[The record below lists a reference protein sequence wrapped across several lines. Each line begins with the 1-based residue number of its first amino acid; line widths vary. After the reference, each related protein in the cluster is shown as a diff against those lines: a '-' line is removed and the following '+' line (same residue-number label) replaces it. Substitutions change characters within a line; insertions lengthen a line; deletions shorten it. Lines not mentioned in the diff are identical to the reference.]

1 MKNILHLF
9 KRDVQNVSRS
19 VIGLVV
25 VMGLIIVPCLYA
37 WFNIAGSWDPYGNTG
52 NLKIAV
58 VNTDE
63 GYESDLIPVEVNVGE
78 NVTATLRGN
87 ESFDWVV
94 LNNREKAIE
103 GVKSGAYYA
112 AVVIPKTFS
121 ADMMT
126 LFSTDVKHAD
136 IEFYENQKANA
147 IAQIVTEKGSSAVQS
162 QVNETFTETITSIG
176 LKTVSSL
183 LDYMSTDQVSNFIA
197 NLSSTLGD
205 SIEDLRDVQANA
217 SSLAGILSSTSDSL
231 TSASGMLKQTGAV
244 DESTKQLMEHAK
256 SGIDDSKEALKAAN
270 DAIDAAIDGSAG
282 SFDNV
287 SAELA
292 KAFDTAN
299 QHVDLTVSQL
309 NDAAAALNARAKDI
323 DAMADQLRSLADQV
337 SDENLKDGLKSAATS
352 LGRIAVEYRNNA
364 KDLAATAKS
373 LSDSMA
379 EVNNLRAEVDQAIAD
394 AKAGIA
400 GAKSDYDSTFSVKAK
415 ELKKTVSGILDSLD
429 GISGDLD
436 SAVGGLTDASGSL
449 AKGLSKAAKLVNKA
463 SDQLGEASDKISAFK
478 DELDGALMSDDLAT
492 IKTMIGNDPE
502 GLAVSLSGPVA
513 LDRKPV
519 YPIRNYGSAMAPF
532 YTILSLWVGSIVLAA
547 MMKVSVDDELINELI
562 PVRLHEIYLGRYL
575 FFGGLALLQATL
587 VCAGDIV
594 MRRARE
600 CGAEIV
606 PVDSEHSAIFQCLT
620 GREGELHKILLTGS
634 GGPFRGWTRE
644 ETRDV
649 TPEMAVRHP
658 NWSMGAKISV
668 DSATMMNKGLEF
680 IEAMHLFGVTPD
692 DIQVLIHPESV
703 VHSMVELL
711 DGTVIAQL
719 GVPDMGLPIQYAL
732 TYPER
737 RPSRSDRLDFTAYPG
752 GLHFYAPDLEA
763 LPCLA
768 LAMRCARTGG
778 TAPTVMNAA
787 NEVAVHL
794 FLDHKIGYHSIYESV
809 AAAVD
814 AIAPAAAPD
823 LDVIRAAD
831 QEARTFVRSYFHF

>member
-19 VIGLVV
+19 VIGLIV

-87 ESFDWVV
+87 ENFDWVV
-94 LNNREKAIE
+94 LNDRDKAIE

-112 AVVIPKTFS
+112 AVVIPQTFS

-126 LFSTDVKHAD
+126 LFSTEVKHAD

-162 QVNETFTETITSIG
+162 QVNETFTKTITSIG

-205 SIEDLRDVQANA
+205 SVQDLQDIQASA
-217 SSLAGILSSTSDSL
+217 TSLAGILSSTSDSL
-231 TSASGMLKQTGAV
+231 TSASGMLKQSGSTE
-244 DESTKQLMEHAK
+244 ESVKQLMQHAE
-256 SGIDDSKEALKAAN
+256 SGIADSEQALKSAS

-282 SFDNV
+282 SFDKV
-287 SAELA
+287 STELA
-292 KAFDTAN
+292 NAFDAVN
-299 QHVDLTVSQL
+299 RHVDPTVSQL
-309 NDAAAALNARAKDI
+309 KDAADSLYARANKI
-323 DAMADQLRSLADQV
+323 ADTANELRSLAGQV
-337 SDENLKDGLKSAATS
+337 SNDKLKAGLEDAAAELDKTEK
-352 LGRIAVEYRNNA
+352 EYRNNA
-364 KDLAATAKS
+364 NELSNIATS
-373 LSDSMA
+373 LTNSMA
-379 EVNNLRAEVDQAIAD
+379 EVNKSRDAVDQAIAD
-394 AKAGIA
+394 AKAGIS
-400 GAKSDYDSTFSVKAK
+400 GAKIDYDFTFSVKAK
-415 ELKKTVSGILDSLD
+415 ELKKTISGVLDSLD

-436 SAVGGLTDASGSL
+436 SAVDGLTDASGSL
-449 AKGLSKAAKLVNKA
+449 SKGLSKAAKLVNMA
-463 SDQLGEASDKISAFK
+463 SDQLGEASDKIGAFK

-502 GLAVSLSGPVA
+502 GLAASLSGPVA

-587 VCAGDIV
+587 VCAGDILFFGIQCDNPLQFVLAGWIASLVFSNIVYTLTVSFGDIGKALAVVLLV
-594 MRRARE
+594 MQV
-600 CGAEIV
+600 G
-606 PVDSEHSAIFQCLT
+606 
-620 GREGELHKILLTGS
+620 GS
-634 GGPFRGWTRE
+634 GGTFPIEMTGPVFQAIYPFLPFTHGI
-644 ETRDV
+644 
-649 TPEMAVRHP
+649 
-658 NWSMGAKISV
+658 N
-668 DSATMMNKGLEF
+668 
-680 IEAMHLFGVTPD
+680 AMHAAMAGGY
-692 DIQVLIHPESV
+692 HMEYW
-703 VHSMVELL
+703 VELGIL
-711 DGTVIAQL
+711 ASYLIPSLAL
-719 GVPDMGLPIQYAL
+719 GVVF
-732 TYPER
+732 R
-737 RPSRSDRLDFTAYPG
+737 RPVIKANDWIIEK
-752 GLHFYAPDLEA
+752 LESTK
-763 LPCLA
+763 L
-768 LAMRCARTGG
+768 
-778 TAPTVMNAA
+778 
-787 NEVAVHL
+787 
-794 FLDHKIGYHSIYESV
+794 I
-809 AAAVD
+809 
-814 AIAPAAAPD
+814 
-823 LDVIRAAD
+823 
-831 QEARTFVRSYFHF
+831 

>member
-1 MKNILHLF
+1 MRKAWEIF
-9 KRDVQNVSRS
+9 KRDVLRLLHNPVAM
-19 VIGLVV
+19 VITIGVC
-25 VMGLIIVPCLYA
+25 IIPSLYA
-37 WFNIAGSWDPYGNTG
+37 WYNIAASWDPYGNTG

-162 QVNETFTETITSIG
+162 QVNETFTKTITTIG

-205 SIEDLRDVQANA
+205 SVQDLQDVQASA
-217 SSLAGILSSTSDSL
+217 TSLAGILSSTSDSL
-231 TSASGMLKQTGAV
+231 TSAGGMLKQTGTV

-256 SGIDDSKEALKAAN
+256 SGISDSEQALKAAS

-287 SAELA
+287 SAEFA

-309 NDAAAALNARAKDI
+309 KHAAEALNARAKDI
-323 DAMADQLRSLADQV
+323 DTVADQLRSLADQV
-337 SDENLKDGLKSAATS
+337 SDENLKDGLKFAATS
-352 LGRIAVEYRNNA
+352 LGRIAVEYCNNA
-364 KDLAATAKS
+364 KDLVATAKS

-379 EVNNLRAEVDQAIAD
+379 EVNNSRAEADQAIAD

-415 ELKKTVSGILDSLD
+415 ELKKTVSGVLDSLN

-519 YPIRNYGSAMAPF
+519 YPI
-532 YTILSLWVGSIVLAA
+532 LSLWVGSIVLAA

-587 VCAGDIV
+587 VCAGDILFFGIQCDDPLQFVLAGWVASLVFSNIVYTLTVSFGDIGKALAVVLLV
-594 MRRARE
+594 MQV
-600 CGAEIV
+600 G
-606 PVDSEHSAIFQCLT
+606 
-620 GREGELHKILLTGS
+620 GS
-634 GGPFRGWTRE
+634 GGTFPIEMTGPVFQAIYPFLPFTHGI
-644 ETRDV
+644 
-649 TPEMAVRHP
+649 
-658 NWSMGAKISV
+658 N
-668 DSATMMNKGLEF
+668 
-680 IEAMHLFGVTPD
+680 AMHAAMAGAY
-692 DIQVLIHPESV
+692 HMEYW
-703 VHSMVELL
+703 VELGIL
-711 DGTVIAQL
+711 ASYLIPSLAL
-719 GVPDMGLPIQYAL
+719 GVVF
-732 TYPER
+732 R
-737 RPSRSDRLDFTAYPG
+737 RPVIKANDWIIEK
-752 GLHFYAPDLEA
+752 LESTK
-763 LPCLA
+763 L
-768 LAMRCARTGG
+768 
-778 TAPTVMNAA
+778 
-787 NEVAVHL
+787 
-794 FLDHKIGYHSIYESV
+794 I
-809 AAAVD
+809 
-814 AIAPAAAPD
+814 
-823 LDVIRAAD
+823 
-831 QEARTFVRSYFHF
+831 

>member
-299 QHVDLTVSQL
+299 QHVYLTVSQL

-379 EVNNLRAEVDQAIAD
+379 EVNNSRAEVDQAIAD

-492 IKTMIGNDPE
+492 IETMIGNDPE

-513 LDRKPV
+513 LD
-519 YPIRNYGSAMAPF
+519 PIRNYGSAMAPF

-587 VCAGDIV
+587 VCAGDILFFGIQCDNPLQFVLAGWVASLVFSNIVYTLTVSFGDIGKALAVVLLV
-594 MRRARE
+594 MQV
-600 CGAEIV
+600 G
-606 PVDSEHSAIFQCLT
+606 
-620 GREGELHKILLTGS
+620 GS
-634 GGPFRGWTRE
+634 GGTFPIEMTGPVFQAIYPFLPFTHGI
-644 ETRDV
+644 
-649 TPEMAVRHP
+649 
-658 NWSMGAKISV
+658 N
-668 DSATMMNKGLEF
+668 
-680 IEAMHLFGVTPD
+680 AMHAAMAGAY
-692 DIQVLIHPESV
+692 HMEYW
-703 VHSMVELL
+703 VELGIL
-711 DGTVIAQL
+711 ASYLIPSLAL
-719 GVPDMGLPIQYAL
+719 GVVF
-732 TYPER
+732 R
-737 RPSRSDRLDFTAYPG
+737 RPVIKANDWIIEK
-752 GLHFYAPDLEA
+752 LESTK
-763 LPCLA
+763 L
-768 LAMRCARTGG
+768 
-778 TAPTVMNAA
+778 
-787 NEVAVHL
+787 
-794 FLDHKIGYHSIYESV
+794 I
-809 AAAVD
+809 
-814 AIAPAAAPD
+814 
-823 LDVIRAAD
+823 
-831 QEARTFVRSYFHF
+831 

>member
-162 QVNETFTETITSIG
+162 QVNKTFTETITTIG

-183 LDYMSTDQVSNFIA
+183 LDYMSTDQVGNFIA

-205 SIEDLRDVQANA
+205 SIEDLRDVRANA

-231 TSASGMLKQTGAV
+231 TSASGMLKQTGTV
-244 DESTKQLMEHAK
+244 DESTKQLMEHVK
-256 SGIDDSKEALKAAN
+256 SGISDSKEALKDAN
-270 DAIDAAIDGSAG
+270 DAINAAIDGSAG

-292 KAFDTAN
+292 KALD

-309 NDAAAALNARAKDI
+309 NDAAAALNTRADDI
-323 DAMADQLRSLADQV
+323 DATADQLRSFADQV
-337 SDENLKDGLKSAATS
+337 TDEKLQDSLKSVATS
-352 LGRIAVEYRNNA
+352 LSRIAVEYRNNA
-364 KDLAATAKS
+364 KDLTATAKS

-379 EVNNLRAEVDQAIAD
+379 EVNKSRAEVDQAIAD
-394 AKAGIA
+394 AKAGIS
-400 GAKSDYDSTFSVKAK
+400 GAKTDYDSTFSAKAK
-415 ELKKTVSGILDSLD
+415 ELKKTISGVLDSLN
-429 GISGDLD
+429 GISNDLD
-436 SAVGGLTDASGSL
+436 SAVAGLTDASGSL

-587 VCAGDIV
+587 VCAGDILFFGIQCDDPLQFVLAGWVASLVFSNIVYTLTVSFGDIGKALAVVLLV
-594 MRRARE
+594 MQV
-600 CGAEIV
+600 G
-606 PVDSEHSAIFQCLT
+606 
-620 GREGELHKILLTGS
+620 GS
-634 GGPFRGWTRE
+634 GGTFPIEMTGPVFQAIYPFLPFTHGI
-644 ETRDV
+644 
-649 TPEMAVRHP
+649 
-658 NWSMGAKISV
+658 N
-668 DSATMMNKGLEF
+668 
-680 IEAMHLFGVTPD
+680 AMHAAMAGAYHMEYWIELG
-692 DIQVLIHPESV
+692 ILASYLIPS
-703 VHSMVELL
+703 L
-711 DGTVIAQL
+711 AL
-719 GVPDMGLPIQYAL
+719 GVVF
-732 TYPER
+732 R
-737 RPSRSDRLDFTAYPG
+737 RPVIKANDWIIEK
-752 GLHFYAPDLEA
+752 LESTK
-763 LPCLA
+763 L
-768 LAMRCARTGG
+768 
-778 TAPTVMNAA
+778 
-787 NEVAVHL
+787 
-794 FLDHKIGYHSIYESV
+794 I
-809 AAAVD
+809 
-814 AIAPAAAPD
+814 
-823 LDVIRAAD
+823 
-831 QEARTFVRSYFHF
+831 

>member
-162 QVNETFTETITSIG
+162 QVNKTFTETITTIG

-183 LDYMSTDQVSNFIA
+183 LDYMSTDQVGNFIA

-205 SIEDLRDVQANA
+205 SIEDLRDVRANA

-231 TSASGMLKQTGAV
+231 TSASGMLKQTGTV
-244 DESTKQLMEHAK
+244 DESTKQLMEHVK
-256 SGIDDSKEALKAAN
+256 SGISDSKEALKDAN
-270 DAIDAAIDGSAG
+270 DAINAAIDGSAG

-292 KAFDTAN
+292 KAFDAAN

-309 NDAAAALNARAKDI
+309 NDAAAALNTRA
-323 DAMADQLRSLADQV
+323 DATADQLRSFADQV
-337 SDENLKDGLKSAATS
+337 TDEKLQDSLKSVATS
-352 LGRIAVEYRNNA
+352 LSRIAVEYRNNA
-364 KDLAATAKS
+364 KDLTATAKS

-379 EVNNLRAEVDQAIAD
+379 EVNKSRAEVDQAIAD
-394 AKAGIA
+394 AKAGIS
-400 GAKSDYDSTFSVKAK
+400 GAKTDYDSAFSAKAK
-415 ELKKTVSGILDSLD
+415 ELKKTISGVLDSLN
-429 GISGDLD
+429 GISNDLD
-436 SAVGGLTDASGSL
+436 SAVAGLTDASGSL

-587 VCAGDIV
+587 VCAGDILFFGIQCDDPLQFVLAGWVASLVFSNIVYTLTVSFGDIGKALAVVLLV
-594 MRRARE
+594 MQV
-600 CGAEIV
+600 G
-606 PVDSEHSAIFQCLT
+606 
-620 GREGELHKILLTGS
+620 GS
-634 GGPFRGWTRE
+634 GGTFPIEMTGPVFQAIYPFLPFTHGI
-644 ETRDV
+644 
-649 TPEMAVRHP
+649 
-658 NWSMGAKISV
+658 N
-668 DSATMMNKGLEF
+668 
-680 IEAMHLFGVTPD
+680 AMHAAMAGAYHMEYWIELG
-692 DIQVLIHPESV
+692 ILASYLIPS
-703 VHSMVELL
+703 L
-711 DGTVIAQL
+711 AL
-719 GVPDMGLPIQYAL
+719 GVVF
-732 TYPER
+732 R
-737 RPSRSDRLDFTAYPG
+737 RPVIKANDWIIEK
-752 GLHFYAPDLEA
+752 LESTK
-763 LPCLA
+763 L
-768 LAMRCARTGG
+768 
-778 TAPTVMNAA
+778 
-787 NEVAVHL
+787 
-794 FLDHKIGYHSIYESV
+794 I
-809 AAAVD
+809 
-814 AIAPAAAPD
+814 
-823 LDVIRAAD
+823 
-831 QEARTFVRSYFHF
+831 

>member
-19 VIGLVV
+19 VIGMIV

-87 ESFDWVV
+87 ENFDWVV
-94 LNNREKAIE
+94 LNDRDKAIE

-112 AVVIPKTFS
+112 AVVIPQTFS

-126 LFSTDVKHAD
+126 LFSTEVKHAD

-162 QVNETFTETITSIG
+162 QVNETFTKTITTIG

-205 SIEDLRDVQANA
+205 SVQDLQDIQASA
-217 SSLAGILSSTSDSL
+217 TSLAGILSSTSDSL
-231 TSASGMLKQTGAV
+231 TSASGMLKQSGSTE
-244 DESTKQLMEHAK
+244 ESVKQLMQHAE
-256 SGIDDSKEALKAAN
+256 SGIADSEQALKSAS

-282 SFDNV
+282 SFDKV
-287 SAELA
+287 STELA
-292 KAFDTAN
+292 NAFDAAN
-299 QHVDLTVSQL
+299 QHVNLTVSQL
-309 NDAAAALNARAKDI
+309 YKAEAALNTRADKI
-323 DAMADQLRSLADQV
+323 ADTANELRSLADQV
-337 SDENLKDGLKSAATS
+337 SNDKLKAGLEDAAAELDKT
-352 LGRIAVEYRNNA
+352 AKEYRNNA
-364 KDLAATAKS
+364 NELSNIETS
-373 LSDSMA
+373 LTNSMA
-379 EVNNLRAEVDQAIAD
+379 EVDECVRDADRAIAD
-394 AKAGIA
+394 AKAGIS

-436 SAVGGLTDASGSL
+436 SAVDGLTDASGSL
-449 AKGLSKAAKLVNKA
+449 SKGLSKAAKLVNKA

-587 VCAGDIV
+587 VCAGDILFFGIQCDNPLQFVLAGWIASLVFSNIVYTLTVSFGDIGKALAVVLLV
-594 MRRARE
+594 MQV
-600 CGAEIV
+600 G
-606 PVDSEHSAIFQCLT
+606 
-620 GREGELHKILLTGS
+620 GS
-634 GGPFRGWTRE
+634 GGTFPIEMTGPVFQAIYPFLPFTHGI
-644 ETRDV
+644 
-649 TPEMAVRHP
+649 
-658 NWSMGAKISV
+658 N
-668 DSATMMNKGLEF
+668 
-680 IEAMHLFGVTPD
+680 AMHAAMAGGY
-692 DIQVLIHPESV
+692 HMEYW
-703 VHSMVELL
+703 VELGIL
-711 DGTVIAQL
+711 ASYLIPSLAL
-719 GVPDMGLPIQYAL
+719 GVVF
-732 TYPER
+732 R
-737 RPSRSDRLDFTAYPG
+737 RPVIKANDWIIEK
-752 GLHFYAPDLEA
+752 LESTK
-763 LPCLA
+763 L
-768 LAMRCARTGG
+768 
-778 TAPTVMNAA
+778 
-787 NEVAVHL
+787 
-794 FLDHKIGYHSIYESV
+794 I
-809 AAAVD
+809 
-814 AIAPAAAPD
+814 
-823 LDVIRAAD
+823 
-831 QEARTFVRSYFHF
+831 

>member
-9 KRDVQNVSRS
+9 KRDVQNVSHS
-19 VIGLVV
+19 VIGMIV

-63 GYESDLIPVEVNVGE
+63 GYESDLIPVKINVGE
-78 NVTATLRGN
+78 NVTSALRGN
-87 ESFDWVV
+87 ENFDWVV
-94 LNNREKAIE
+94 LNDRDKAIE

-126 LFSTDVKHAD
+126 LFSTEVKHAD

-162 QVNETFTETITSIG
+162 QVNETFTKTITTIG

-205 SIEDLRDVQANA
+205 SVQDLQDVQTSAT
-217 SSLAGILSSTSDSL
+217 SLAGILSSTSDSL
-231 TSASGMLKQTGAV
+231 TSAGGMLKQSGSTE
-244 DESTKQLMEHAK
+244 ESVKQLMQHAE
-256 SGIDDSKEALKAAN
+256 SGIADSEQALKSAS

-287 SAELA
+287 STELA
-292 KAFDTAN
+292 KAFDAAN
-299 QHVDLTVSQL
+299 QHVDLTVPQL
-309 NDAAAALNARAKDI
+309 K
-323 DAMADQLRSLADQV
+323 
-337 SDENLKDGLKSAATS
+337 
-352 LGRIAVEYRNNA
+352 
-364 KDLAATAKS
+364 
-373 LSDSMA
+373 SMA
-379 EVNNLRAEVDQAIAD
+379 EVNKSRAEVDQAIAD
-394 AKAGIA
+394 AKAGIS
-400 GAKSDYDSTFSVKAK
+400 GAKIDYDSTFSVKAK
-415 ELKKTVSGILDSLD
+415 ELKKTISGVLDSLN

-436 SAVGGLTDASGSL
+436 SAVAGLTDASGSL

-547 MMKVSVDDELINELI
+547 MMKVSVNDELINELI

-587 VCAGDIV
+587 VCAGDILFFGIQCDNPLQFVLAGWVASLVFSNIVYTLTVSFGDIGKALAVVLLV
-594 MRRARE
+594 MQV
-600 CGAEIV
+600 G
-606 PVDSEHSAIFQCLT
+606 
-620 GREGELHKILLTGS
+620 GS
-634 GGPFRGWTRE
+634 GGTFPIEMTGPVFQAIYPFLPFTHGI
-644 ETRDV
+644 
-649 TPEMAVRHP
+649 
-658 NWSMGAKISV
+658 N
-668 DSATMMNKGLEF
+668 
-680 IEAMHLFGVTPD
+680 AMHAAMAGAYHMEYWIELG
-692 DIQVLIHPESV
+692 ILASYLIPS
-703 VHSMVELL
+703 L
-711 DGTVIAQL
+711 AL
-719 GVPDMGLPIQYAL
+719 GVVF
-732 TYPER
+732 R
-737 RPSRSDRLDFTAYPG
+737 RPVIKANDWIIEK
-752 GLHFYAPDLEA
+752 LESTK
-763 LPCLA
+763 L
-768 LAMRCARTGG
+768 
-778 TAPTVMNAA
+778 
-787 NEVAVHL
+787 
-794 FLDHKIGYHSIYESV
+794 I
-809 AAAVD
+809 
-814 AIAPAAAPD
+814 
-823 LDVIRAAD
+823 
-831 QEARTFVRSYFHF
+831 

>member
-19 VIGLVV
+19 VIGLIV

-87 ESFDWVV
+87 ENFDWVV
-94 LNNREKAIE
+94 LNDRDKAIE

-126 LFSTDVKHAD
+126 LFSTEAKHAD

-205 SIEDLRDVQANA
+205 SVEDLQGVQASA
-217 SSLAGILSSTSDSL
+217 TSLAGILSSTSDSL
-231 TSASGMLKQTGAV
+231 TSASGMLKQSGSTE
-244 DESTKQLMEHAK
+244 ESVKQLMRHAE
-256 SGIDDSKEALKAAN
+256 SGIADSEQALKSAS
-270 DAIDAAIDGSAG
+270 DAVDSAIDGSAD

-287 SAELA
+287 STELA
-292 KAFDTAN
+292 NAFDAAK

-309 NDAAAALNARAKDI
+309 KAAADSLYARAVKI
-323 DAMADQLRSLADQV
+323 ETTANELRGFADQV
-337 SDENLKDGLKSAATS
+337 SNDKLKAGLEDAAAELDKT
-352 LGRIAVEYRNNA
+352 ATEYRNNA
-364 KDLAATAKS
+364 NELTNIATSLTKS
-373 LSDSMA
+373 MT
-379 EVNNLRAEVDQAIAD
+379 EVNNSRAEVDQAIAD

-436 SAVGGLTDASGSL
+436 SAVDGLTDASGSL
-449 AKGLSKAAKLVNKA
+449 SKGLSKAAKLVNKA

-502 GLAVSLSGPVA
+502 GLAASLSGPVA

-587 VCAGDIV
+587 VCAGDILFFGIQCDNPLQFVLAGWIASLVFSNIVYTLTVSFGDIGKALAVVLLV
-594 MRRARE
+594 MQV
-600 CGAEIV
+600 G
-606 PVDSEHSAIFQCLT
+606 
-620 GREGELHKILLTGS
+620 GS
-634 GGPFRGWTRE
+634 GGTFPIEMTGPVFQAIYPFLPFTHGI
-644 ETRDV
+644 
-649 TPEMAVRHP
+649 
-658 NWSMGAKISV
+658 N
-668 DSATMMNKGLEF
+668 
-680 IEAMHLFGVTPD
+680 AMHAAMAGAY
-692 DIQVLIHPESV
+692 HMEYW
-703 VHSMVELL
+703 VELGIL
-711 DGTVIAQL
+711 ASYLIPSLAL
-719 GVPDMGLPIQYAL
+719 GVVF
-732 TYPER
+732 R
-737 RPSRSDRLDFTAYPG
+737 RPVIKANDWIIEK
-752 GLHFYAPDLEA
+752 LESTK
-763 LPCLA
+763 L
-768 LAMRCARTGG
+768 
-778 TAPTVMNAA
+778 
-787 NEVAVHL
+787 
-794 FLDHKIGYHSIYESV
+794 I
-809 AAAVD
+809 
-814 AIAPAAAPD
+814 
-823 LDVIRAAD
+823 
-831 QEARTFVRSYFHF
+831 

>member
-19 VIGLVV
+19 VIGLIV

-58 VNTDE
+58 VNADE

-87 ESFDWVV
+87 ENFDWVV
-94 LNNREKAIE
+94 LNDRDKAIE

-112 AVVIPKTFS
+112 AVVIPQTFS

-126 LFSTDVKHAD
+126 LFSTEVKHAD

-162 QVNETFTETITSIG
+162 QVNETFTKTITTIG

-205 SIEDLRDVQANA
+205 SVQDLQDIQASA
-217 SSLAGILSSTSDSL
+217 TSLAGILSSTSDSL
-231 TSASGMLKQTGAV
+231 TSASGMLQQSGSTE
-244 DESTKQLMEHAK
+244 ESVKQLMQHAE
-256 SGIDDSKEALKAAN
+256 SGIADSEQALKSAS

-282 SFDNV
+282 SFDKV
-287 SAELA
+287 STELA
-292 KAFDTAN
+292 NAFDAAN
-299 QHVDLTVSQL
+299 QHVNLTVSQL
-309 NDAAAALNARAKDI
+309 YKAEAALNTRADKI
-323 DAMADQLRSLADQV
+323 ADTANELRSLADQV
-337 SDENLKDGLKSAATS
+337 SNDKLKAGLEDAAAELDKT
-352 LGRIAVEYRNNA
+352 AKEYRNNA
-364 KDLAATAKS
+364 NELSNIETS
-373 LSDSMA
+373 LTNSMA
-379 EVNNLRAEVDQAIAD
+379 EVDECVRDADRAIAD
-394 AKAGIA
+394 AKAGIS

-436 SAVGGLTDASGSL
+436 SAVDGLTDASGSL
-449 AKGLSKAAKLVNKA
+449 SKGLSKAAKLVNKA

-502 GLAVSLSGPVA
+502 GLAASLSGPVA

-587 VCAGDIV
+587 VCAGDILFFGIQCDNPLQFVLAGWIASLVFSNIVYTLTVSFGDIGKALAVVLLV
-594 MRRARE
+594 MQV
-600 CGAEIV
+600 G
-606 PVDSEHSAIFQCLT
+606 
-620 GREGELHKILLTGS
+620 GS
-634 GGPFRGWTRE
+634 GGTFPIEMTGPVFQAIYPFLPFTHGI
-644 ETRDV
+644 
-649 TPEMAVRHP
+649 
-658 NWSMGAKISV
+658 N
-668 DSATMMNKGLEF
+668 
-680 IEAMHLFGVTPD
+680 AMHAAMAGGY
-692 DIQVLIHPESV
+692 HMEYW
-703 VHSMVELL
+703 VELGIL
-711 DGTVIAQL
+711 ASYLIPSLAL
-719 GVPDMGLPIQYAL
+719 GVVF
-732 TYPER
+732 R
-737 RPSRSDRLDFTAYPG
+737 RPVIKANDWIIEK
-752 GLHFYAPDLEA
+752 LESTK
-763 LPCLA
+763 L
-768 LAMRCARTGG
+768 
-778 TAPTVMNAA
+778 
-787 NEVAVHL
+787 
-794 FLDHKIGYHSIYESV
+794 I
-809 AAAVD
+809 
-814 AIAPAAAPD
+814 
-823 LDVIRAAD
+823 
-831 QEARTFVRSYFHF
+831 

>member
-19 VIGLVV
+19 VIGMIV

-87 ESFDWVV
+87 ENFDWVV
-94 LNNREKAIE
+94 LNDRDKAIE

-126 LFSTDVKHAD
+126 LFSTEVKHAD

-162 QVNETFTETITSIG
+162 QVNETFTKTITTIG

-205 SIEDLRDVQANA
+205 SVQDLQGVQASA
-217 SSLAGILSSTSDSL
+217 TSLAGILSSTSDSL
-231 TSASGMLKQTGAV
+231 TSASGMLKQSGSTE
-244 DESTKQLMEHAK
+244 ESVKQLMQHAE
-256 SGIDDSKEALKAAN
+256 SGIADSEQALKSAS

-282 SFDNV
+282 SFDKV
-287 SAELA
+287 STELA
-292 KAFDTAN
+292 NAFDAAN
-299 QHVDLTVSQL
+299 QHVNLTVSQL
-309 NDAAAALNARAKDI
+309 NGGAVSLKNRADKI
-323 DAMADQLRSLADQV
+323 ADTANELRSLADQV
-337 SDENLKDGLKSAATS
+337 SNDKLKAGLKDAAAELDKTEK
-352 LGRIAVEYRNNA
+352 EYRNNA
-364 KDLAATAKS
+364 NELSNIATSLANSMEEVTKS
-373 LSDSMA
+373 S
-379 EVNNLRAEVDQAIAD
+379 AEVDRAIAD
-394 AKAGIA
+394 AKAGIS
-400 GAKSDYDSTFSVKAK
+400 GAKIDYDSTFSVKAK
-415 ELKKTVSGILDSLD
+415 ELKKTISGVLDSLD

-436 SAVGGLTDASGSL
+436 SAVDGLTAASGSL
-449 AKGLSKAAKLVNKA
+449 AKGLSKGATLVNKA

-502 GLAVSLSGPVA
+502 GLAASLSGPVA

-587 VCAGDIV
+587 VCAGDILFFGIQCDNPLQFVLAGWIASLVFSNIVYTLTVSFGDIGKALAVVLLV
-594 MRRARE
+594 MQV
-600 CGAEIV
+600 G
-606 PVDSEHSAIFQCLT
+606 
-620 GREGELHKILLTGS
+620 GS
-634 GGPFRGWTRE
+634 GGTFPIEMTGPVFQAIYPFLPFTHGI
-644 ETRDV
+644 
-649 TPEMAVRHP
+649 
-658 NWSMGAKISV
+658 N
-668 DSATMMNKGLEF
+668 
-680 IEAMHLFGVTPD
+680 AMHAAMAGAY
-692 DIQVLIHPESV
+692 HMEYW
-703 VHSMVELL
+703 VELGIL
-711 DGTVIAQL
+711 ASYLIPSLAL
-719 GVPDMGLPIQYAL
+719 GVVF
-732 TYPER
+732 R
-737 RPSRSDRLDFTAYPG
+737 RPVIKANDWIIEK
-752 GLHFYAPDLEA
+752 LESTK
-763 LPCLA
+763 L
-768 LAMRCARTGG
+768 
-778 TAPTVMNAA
+778 
-787 NEVAVHL
+787 
-794 FLDHKIGYHSIYESV
+794 I
-809 AAAVD
+809 
-814 AIAPAAAPD
+814 
-823 LDVIRAAD
+823 
-831 QEARTFVRSYFHF
+831 

>member
-9 KRDVQNVSRS
+9 RRDVQNVSRS
-19 VIGLVV
+19 VIGLIV

-94 LNNREKAIE
+94 LNDREKAIE

-147 IAQIVTEKGSSAVQS
+147 IAQIVTEKGSSAVQN
-162 QVNETFTETITSIG
+162 QVNESFTETITSIG

-205 SIEDLRDVQANA
+205 SIEDLQDVQANA

-231 TSASGMLKQTGAV
+231 TSASGMLQQTGTV

-256 SGIDDSKEALKAAN
+256 SGMSDSKEALKAAN
-270 DAIDAAIDGSAG
+270 DAINAAIDGSAG

-292 KAFDTAN
+292 KAFDAAN

-309 NDAAAALNARAKDI
+309 NDAAAALNTRAKDI
-323 DAMADQLRSLADQV
+323 DEMADQLRSLADQV

-352 LGRIAVEYRNNA
+352 LGRNA
-364 KDLAATAKS
+364 EDLAATAKS

-379 EVNNLRAEVDQAIAD
+379 EVNNSRAEVDQAIAD

-415 ELKKTVSGILDSLD
+415 ELKKTVSGVLDSLN

-436 SAVGGLTDASGSL
+436 SAVDDLTDASGSL

-587 VCAGDIV
+587 VCAGDILFFGIQCDNPLQFVLAGWVASLVFSNIVYTLTVSFGDIGKALAVVLLV
-594 MRRARE
+594 MQV
-600 CGAEIV
+600 G
-606 PVDSEHSAIFQCLT
+606 
-620 GREGELHKILLTGS
+620 GS
-634 GGPFRGWTRE
+634 GGTFPIEMTGPVFQAIYPFLPFTHGI
-644 ETRDV
+644 
-649 TPEMAVRHP
+649 
-658 NWSMGAKISV
+658 N
-668 DSATMMNKGLEF
+668 
-680 IEAMHLFGVTPD
+680 AMHAAMAGAY
-692 DIQVLIHPESV
+692 HMEYW
-703 VHSMVELL
+703 VEL
-711 DGTVIAQL
+711 VILASYLVPSLAL
-719 GVPDMGLPIQYAL
+719 GVVF
-732 TYPER
+732 R
-737 RPSRSDRLDFTAYPG
+737 RPVIKANDWIIEK
-752 GLHFYAPDLEA
+752 LESTK
-763 LPCLA
+763 L
-768 LAMRCARTGG
+768 
-778 TAPTVMNAA
+778 
-787 NEVAVHL
+787 
-794 FLDHKIGYHSIYESV
+794 I
-809 AAAVD
+809 
-814 AIAPAAAPD
+814 
-823 LDVIRAAD
+823 
-831 QEARTFVRSYFHF
+831 

>member
-147 IAQIVTEKGSSAVQS
+147 IAQIVTEKGSSAVQN
-162 QVNETFTETITSIG
+162 QVNETFTETITTIG

-231 TSASGMLKQTGAV
+231 TSASGMLKQTGTV
-244 DESTKQLMEHAK
+244 DESTKQLMEHVK
-256 SGIDDSKEALKAAN
+256 SGISDSKEALKDAN
-270 DAIDAAIDGSAG
+270 DAINAAIDGSAG

-292 KAFDTAN
+292 KAFDAAN

-309 NDAAAALNARAKDI
+309 NDAAAALNTRADDI
-323 DAMADQLRSLADQV
+323 DATADQLRSFADQV
-337 SDENLKDGLKSAATS
+337 TDEKLQDSLKSVATS
-352 LGRIAVEYRNNA
+352 LSRIAVEYRNNA
-364 KDLAATAKS
+364 KDLTATAKS

-379 EVNNLRAEVDQAIAD
+379 EVNKSRAEVDQAIAD

-436 SAVGGLTDASGSL
+436 SAVDGLTDASGSL

-513 LDRKPV
+513 LDRKP
-519 YPIRNYGSAMAPF
+519 IRNYGSAMAPF

-587 VCAGDIV
+587 VCAGDILFFGIQCDDPLQFVLAGWVASLVFSNIVYTLTVSFGDIGKALAVVLLV
-594 MRRARE
+594 MQV
-600 CGAEIV
+600 G
-606 PVDSEHSAIFQCLT
+606 
-620 GREGELHKILLTGS
+620 GS
-634 GGPFRGWTRE
+634 GGTFPIEMTGPVFQAIYPFLPFTHGI
-644 ETRDV
+644 
-649 TPEMAVRHP
+649 
-658 NWSMGAKISV
+658 N
-668 DSATMMNKGLEF
+668 
-680 IEAMHLFGVTPD
+680 AMHAAMAGAYHMEYWIELG
-692 DIQVLIHPESV
+692 ILASYLIPS
-703 VHSMVELL
+703 L
-711 DGTVIAQL
+711 AL
-719 GVPDMGLPIQYAL
+719 GVVF
-732 TYPER
+732 R
-737 RPSRSDRLDFTAYPG
+737 RPVIKANDWIIEK
-752 GLHFYAPDLEA
+752 LESTK
-763 LPCLA
+763 L
-768 LAMRCARTGG
+768 
-778 TAPTVMNAA
+778 
-787 NEVAVHL
+787 
-794 FLDHKIGYHSIYESV
+794 I
-809 AAAVD
+809 
-814 AIAPAAAPD
+814 
-823 LDVIRAAD
+823 
-831 QEARTFVRSYFHF
+831 

>member
-19 VIGLVV
+19 VIGLIV

-87 ESFDWVV
+87 ENFDWVV
-94 LNNREKAIE
+94 LNDRDKAIE

-126 LFSTDVKHAD
+126 LFSTEVKHAD

-183 LDYMSTDQVSNFIA
+183 LDYMSTEQVSNFIA

-205 SIEDLRDVQANA
+205 SVQDLQGVQASA
-217 SSLAGILSSTSDSL
+217 TSLAGILSSTSDSL
-231 TSASGMLKQTGAV
+231 TSASGMLQQTGTV

-256 SGIDDSKEALKAAN
+256 SGINDSKEALKAAN
-270 DAIDAAIDGSAG
+270 DAVDAAIDGSAG

-287 SAELA
+287 SAELTN
-292 KAFDTAN
+292 AFDAAN
-299 QHVDLTVSQL
+299 QHVNLTVSQL
-309 NDAAAALNARAKDI
+309 KDAADSLNARADEI
-323 DAMADQLRSLADQV
+323 DDTANELRSLADQV
-337 SDENLKDGLKSAATS
+337 SNDKLKAGLEDAAAELDKTATEYLNNANELSNIATS
-352 LGRIAVEYRNNA
+352 LTN
-364 KDLAATAKS
+364 
-373 LSDSMA
+373 SMA
-379 EVNNLRAEVDQAIAD
+379 VVNKSRDEVDQAIAD
-394 AKAGIA
+394 AKAGIS
-400 GAKSDYDSTFSVKAK
+400 GAKIDYDSTFSVKAK
-415 ELKKTVSGILDSLD
+415 ELKKTISGVLDSLD

-436 SAVGGLTDASGSL
+436 SAVDGLTDASGSL
-449 AKGLSKAAKLVNKA
+449 AKGLSKAAKLVNKV
-463 SDQLGEASDKISAFK
+463 SDQLGEASDKIGAFK

-502 GLAVSLSGPVA
+502 GLAASLSGPVA

-587 VCAGDIV
+587 VCAGDILFFGIQCDNPLQFVLAGWIASLVFSNIVYTLTVSFGDIGKALAVVLLV
-594 MRRARE
+594 MQV
-600 CGAEIV
+600 G
-606 PVDSEHSAIFQCLT
+606 
-620 GREGELHKILLTGS
+620 GS
-634 GGPFRGWTRE
+634 GGTFPIEMTGPVFQAIYPFLPFTHGI
-644 ETRDV
+644 
-649 TPEMAVRHP
+649 
-658 NWSMGAKISV
+658 N
-668 DSATMMNKGLEF
+668 
-680 IEAMHLFGVTPD
+680 AMHAAMAGAY
-692 DIQVLIHPESV
+692 HMEYW
-703 VHSMVELL
+703 VELGIL
-711 DGTVIAQL
+711 ASYLIPSLAL
-719 GVPDMGLPIQYAL
+719 GVVF
-732 TYPER
+732 R
-737 RPSRSDRLDFTAYPG
+737 RPVIKANDWIIEK
-752 GLHFYAPDLEA
+752 LESTK
-763 LPCLA
+763 L
-768 LAMRCARTGG
+768 
-778 TAPTVMNAA
+778 
-787 NEVAVHL
+787 
-794 FLDHKIGYHSIYESV
+794 I
-809 AAAVD
+809 
-814 AIAPAAAPD
+814 
-823 LDVIRAAD
+823 
-831 QEARTFVRSYFHF
+831 